1 MTPRARPPLFRR
13 PGAVVLLDDD
23 ADYLEMLAMV
33 LPRHWPLRLFTR
45 PTQCVHAMHRELR
58 LWEADL
64 WQVQY
69 AVDLW
74 RQGKPLLPQVLGYWA
89 RATERFSLTQVCVVD
104 FSMPAMDGLQ
114 VLSELVDWPGARV
127 MLTGQ
132 ADERVAVDAF
142 NRGLIDQ
149 YIPKQVAEMA
159 TLLAKSLRRLADPF
173 HDRHD
178 AIWRATLRPQQMA
191 LFRQGGAGPALKALM
206 EREWVDH
213 VVMGDPFG
221 VLGLDLDGRA
231 TWLQLV
237 PREQLAAHA
246 QAAAAEGLAGEVL
259 QAVREGRAMVCT
271 QVRGHLGLHGHGP
284 VVPTFALDSEGL
296 LLAARFALEPT
307 DLPEP
312 IEGYRSWLAARGP
325 RCIQDER
332 PSGW

>member
-1 MTPRARPPLFRR
+1 MSLPLFRR

-132 ADERVAVDAF
+132 ADERVAVHAF
-142 NRGLIDQ
+142 NRRLIDH
-149 YIPKQVAEMA
+149 YIPKQSPNIALHLIETLDTLARRACERHEAILA
-159 TLLAKSLRRLADPF
+159 T
-173 HDRHD
+173 
-178 AIWRATLRPQQMA
+178 TLRPEQHA
-191 LFRQGGAGPALKALM
+191 LLRAPGVPQALADFV
-206 EREWVDH
+206 RRRWVEH
-213 VVMGDPFG
+213 VVIGEPFG
-221 VLGLDLDGRA
+221 VLGMDG
-231 TWLQLV
+231 TGQVGWLQFET
-237 PREQLAAHA
+237 R
-246 QAAAAEGLAGEVL
+246 EGLAALAELAELEDLPSPV
-259 QAVREGRAMVCT
+259 AEDVR
-271 QVRGHLGLHGHGP
+271 RGHRLVNLELRQCLGAQRRCTVEHRP
-284 VVPTFALDSEGL
+284 AFALGDEAS
-296 LLAARFALEPT
+296 LLAAVFPVSAEALAA
-307 DLPEP
+307 LPAAYDP
-312 IEGYRSWLAARGP
+312 WLAGQPP
-325 RCIQDER
+325 RR
-332 PSGW
+332 VSR